1 MSRDYTREALLAAA
15 ESPHDPHCL
24 TRKYH
29 VPTDGL
35 CTCHVGK
42 ARFALDIDSMS
53 FAEHAQL
60 VAAELLP
67 AEKSGPID
75 GYDAAWRRALVKRAK
90 KNGRKA
96 GLSSRG
102 PRPSAVMG
110 LLAFASSAGVSRA
123 MYVLGG

>member
-1 MSRDYTREALLAAA
+1 MSRNYTREALLAAA

-24 TRKYH
+24 TEKYH

-53 FAEHAQL
+53 FAGHAQL

-75 GYDAAWRRALVKRAK
+75 GYDAAWRRALVKHAK
-90 KNGRKA
+90 K
-96 GLSSRG
+96 
-102 PRPSAVMG
+102 MG
-110 LLAFASSAGVSRA
+110 VKLD
-123 MYVLGG
+123 